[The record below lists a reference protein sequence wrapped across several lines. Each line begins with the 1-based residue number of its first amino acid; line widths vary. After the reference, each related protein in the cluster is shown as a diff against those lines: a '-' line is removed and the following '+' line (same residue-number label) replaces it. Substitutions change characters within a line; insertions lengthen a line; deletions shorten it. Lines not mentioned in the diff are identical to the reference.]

1 MPFLNNAWYAAG
13 WDEELDD
20 GRVQARTIL
29 AQSILFFRRTDGGVA
44 ALRNQC
50 AHRYAPLHLGRREGD
65 AVRCPYHGLQYDGYG
80 RCIDSPQRSPISGVS
95 VRCYPAVERDGLIW
109 IWMGDPDKACVDLI
123 PDYSFYSNAKTS
135 CRFRDYIHSA
145 GHYELMSDN
154 IMDLSHI
161 DFLHP
166 TSLGPGSISTSRPQ
180 VTAAGDSL
188 HITWEG
194 IGQKA
199 APIYDPFLPEPG
211 GLVDQELEVVWRPA
225 ALMFLT
231 NRMTPVGHP
240 REKSIIGSSAHL
252 MTPESETSTHYFY
265 LGIRNFDVDN
275 ADGNAVRARAIKQ
288 AFALED
294 KPMVEA
300 VQESMGACTDLL
312 DRLGAYMPADA
323 GALRARKRLRKLIQQ
338 ELAAAGEGRSP
349 GTPDR

>member
-20 GRVQARTIL
+20 GAMLARTIL
-29 AQSILFFRRTDGGVA
+29 AQPILFFRRTDGDVA

-65 AVRCPYHGLQYDGYG
+65 AVRCRYHGLQYDGDG
-80 RCIDSPQRSPISGVS
+80 RCIDNPQRSPISGIS
-95 VRCYPAVERDGLIW
+95 VRRYPAVERDGLIW
-109 IWMGDPDKACVDLI
+109 IWMGDPEKAPVDRI
-123 PDYSFYSNAKTS
+123 PDYSFYSHAKTS
-135 CRFRDYIHSA
+135 CRFRDYIHSV

-166 TSLGPGSISTSRPQ
+166 TSLGSGSISTARPK

-188 HITWEG
+188 RIQWES

-211 GLVDQELEVVWRPA
+211 GLVDQELDVVWQPA

-231 NRMTPVGHP
+231 NRMTPVGYS
-240 REKSIIGSSAHL
+240 REKSIVGSSAHL
-252 MTPESETSTHYFY
+252 MTPESEASTHYFY

-275 ADGNAVRARAIKQ
+275 VEGNAARARAIKQ

-300 VQESMGACTDLL
+300 VQASMGGCTDLL

-323 GALRARKRLRKLIQQ
+323 GALRARKRLKTLIQR
-338 ELAAAGEGRSP
+338 ELAGAEGAPRP
-349 GTPDR
+349 GNTER